1 MLPDLYN
8 SLSQSIGKDKATGLL
23 IDSISYVFA
32 DNHLLRD
39 AGINSGDM
47 LKELFSSM
55 IISDIIFSSQGNLSN
70 NSTQS
75 VISSAFAYAR
85 DNKIDLMKDP
95 GFSNWINN
103 NCTLLGYQI
112 QAGKYRTYWEQPGPN
127 YIGVIEA
134 GFISKKV
141 TPAEVWNERIRS
153 GSKKSY
159 ISNYDAEIIMSIVAR
174 DPDFVLK
181 QVEDQDFASRFSYPY
196 RSKIYQAL
204 ASCGKLTKKAARKIR
219 SDSSEEASQAGI
231 KAIAENLSKFDL
243 PTEILSQVMDTKHYH
258 AARYLAVNIP
268 YEYLPFMAVCQDQ
281 SIRNIVVERISKGKN
296 CE

>member
-1 MLPDLYN
+1 MLPDLYE
-8 SLSQSIGKDKATGLL
+8 SLTQSIGKDRATGLL
-23 IDSISYVFA
+23 IDSISYIFQ
-32 DNHLLRD
+32 DSHLLQD
-39 AGINSGDM
+39 AGVSSKDM
-47 LKELFSSM
+47 LRDLFSSM
-55 IISDIIFSSQGNLSN
+55 IISDIIFSNPAILSA

-85 DNKIDLMKDP
+85 DNKINLLSDA

-103 NCTLLGYQI
+103 NSSHLSFQI
-112 QAGKYRTYWEQPGPN
+112 QAGKYRTYWEQPSPN

-134 GFISKKV
+134 AFISKKV
-141 TPAEVWNERIRS
+141 APAEVWNERIKP

-159 ISNYDAEIIMSIVAR
+159 ISNYDAEIINSIVAR
-174 DPDFVLK
+174 DPEFVLN
-181 QVEDQDFASRFSYPY
+181 QVEDQEFASRFSYPY
-196 RSKIYQAL
+196 RSKVYQAL
-204 ASCGKLTKKAARKIR
+204 ASCGKLTKKSARKIR

-258 AARYLAVNIP
+258 SAKFLALNIP

-281 SIRNIVVERISKGKN
+281 SIRQIVVERISAGRSS
-296 CE
+296 

>member
-1 MLPDLYN
+1 MLPDLYE
-8 SLSQSIGKDKATGLL
+8 SLTQSIGKDRATGLL
-23 IDSISYVFA
+23 IDSISYIFQ
-32 DNHLLRD
+32 DSHLLQD
-39 AGINSGDM
+39 AGVSSKDM
-47 LKELFSSM
+47 LRDLFSSM
-55 IISDIIFSSQGNLSN
+55 IISDIIFSNPAILSA

-85 DNKIDLMKDP
+85 DNKINLLSDA

-103 NCTLLGYQI
+103 NRSHLSFQI
-112 QAGKYRTYWEQPGPN
+112 QAGKYRTYWEQPSPN

-134 GFISKKV
+134 AFISKKV
-141 TPAEVWNERIRS
+141 APAEVWNERIKP

-159 ISNYDAEIIMSIVAR
+159 ISNYDAEIINSIVAR
-174 DPDFVLK
+174 DPEFVLN
-181 QVEDQDFASRFSYPY
+181 QVEDQEFASRFSYPY
-196 RSKIYQAL
+196 RSKVYQAL
-204 ASCGKLTKKAARKIR
+204 ASCGKLTKKSARKIR

-258 AARYLAVNIP
+258 SAKFLALNIP

-281 SIRNIVVERISKGKN
+281 SIRQIVVERISAGRSS
-296 CE
+296 